1 MSTRNVVLTDHDADV
16 IDRLV
21 KSGRY
26 QNANEVLGEGLRLV
40 EQQEKADAL
49 ELEFLR
55 REYALGKASGEPEEL
70 DPELF
75 LQELKAEWRSRH
87 G

>member
-1 MSTRNVVLTDHDADV
+1 MPTRNVVLTEHHEDV
-16 IDRLV
+16 IDKLV

-26 QNANEVLGEGLRLV
+26 QNASEVMREGLRLV
-40 EQQEKADAL
+40 EQQAKADAL

-55 REYALGKASGEPEEL
+55 REYALGKASGDAEEL
-70 DPELF
+70 DPKLF
-75 LQELKAEWRSRH
+75 LPELKAERRSRN

>member
-1 MSTRNVVLTDHDADV
+1 MPTRNVVLTDHDADV

-26 QNANEVLGEGLRLV
+26 QNASQVLGEGLRLV
-40 EQQEKADAL
+40 EQQAKADAL
-49 ELEFLR
+49 ELEVLR
-55 REYALGKASGEPEEL
+55 REYALGKASGEPGEL

-75 LQELKAEWRSRH
+75 LQELKAERRSGH

>member
-1 MSTRNVVLTDHDADV
+1 MPTRNVVLTDHDADV
-16 IDRLV
+16 IDSLV

-26 QNANEVLGEGLRLV
+26 QNAAEVLGEGLRLV
-40 EQQEKADAL
+40 EQQAKADAL
-49 ELEFLR
+49 ELEVLR

-70 DPELF
+70 DPKLF
-75 LQELKAEWRSRH
+75 LQELKAERRSRH

>member
-1 MSTRNVVLTDHDADV
+1 MPTRNVVLTEHHAEV

-26 QNANEVLGEGLRLV
+26 QNASEVLGEGLRLV
-40 EQQEKADAL
+40 EQEAKADAL

-55 REYALGKASGEPEEL
+55 REYALGKASGEAEEF

-75 LQELKAEWRSRH
+75 LQELKAERRSH
-87 G
+87 NG